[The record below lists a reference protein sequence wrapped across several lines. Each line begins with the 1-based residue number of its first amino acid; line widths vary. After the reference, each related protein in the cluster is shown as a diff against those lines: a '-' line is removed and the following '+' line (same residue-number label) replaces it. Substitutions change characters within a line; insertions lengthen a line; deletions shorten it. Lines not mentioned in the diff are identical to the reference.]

1 MGGPTSVTSD
11 IPEPRRKGGACCAK
25 ETPTA
30 AHRRHRGGLLRRRA
44 ALPGSLAQ
52 RGPADGAA
60 DRNARRDDF
69 LLRGVLAP
77 LPFGSAL
84 GKTQ

>member
-1 MGGPTSVTSD
+1 MGGPTSVTTEN
-11 IPEPRRKGGACCAK
+11 PEPKGRGLQFK
-25 ETPTA
+25 RDPDGG
-30 AHRRHRGGLLRRRA
+30 HRRHRGGLLRRRA

-60 DRNARRDDF
+60 DGDARRDDF

-77 LPFGSAL
+77 LPFDSAL